1 MLAFLALILTPVAA
15 STIRTDSGKSF
26 RCFDTEYRKAS
37 LENESRSFAV
47 LIDPPSRRNT
57 RVDSLLDINS
67 PGFEFRYPL
76 RDYSPNEYSYF
87 NDEVSNTCVRYRRLL
102 SAPGIKRYAYLDVNW
117 NPLLIPKL
125 SGSNFYGKNPNG
137 VSVVSIPIHDFFEL
151 VVIAPRG
158 CFTFSELDDGV
169 SSSRISAAYA
179 NLRTFDACDLNRFP
193 AFKIISKSRFSLE
206 TRQSSDGLGFE
217 YTDFE
222 IGPFGIGPGE
232 AAKRNSI
239 VEVPG
244 GGGLSAGMP
253 KDFPFRP
260 ELFDVLDDRKD
271 LIFFVYDKKAR
282 QVILC
287 GRFLP
292 GKPINIAR

>member
-1 MLAFLALILTPVAA
+1 MFSFLALALTPVAA
-15 STIRTDSGKSF
+15 STIRTDSEKSF

-47 LIDPPSRRNT
+47 IIDPTSRRNS
-57 RVDSLLDINS
+57 RVDSLLDING
-67 PGFEFRYPL
+67 PQFEFRYPL
-76 RDYSPNEYSYF
+76 RDYSPNMYSYF
-87 NDEVSNTCVRYRRLL
+87 NDEVSNSSVRYRRLL
-102 SAPGIKRYAYLDVNW
+102 SAPGVKKYAYLNVNW
-117 NPLLIPKL
+117 DPLIIPRL
-125 SGSNFYGKNPNG
+125 SGTNFYGKNPNG
-137 VSVVSIPIHDFFEL
+137 ISMVSIPMHGFFEL

-158 CFTFSELDDGV
+158 CFTFSDLDDGV

-179 NLRTFDACDLNRFP
+179 NLRTFDTCDLNRFP
-193 AFKIISKSRFSLE
+193 AFKIISKSLFSLE
-206 TRQSSDGLGFE
+206 AWQSSDRIGFK

-239 VEVPG
+239 EEVPG

-253 KDFPFRP
+253 KAFTFRP

-282 QVILC
+282 QVILF
-287 GRFLP
+287 GKFLP